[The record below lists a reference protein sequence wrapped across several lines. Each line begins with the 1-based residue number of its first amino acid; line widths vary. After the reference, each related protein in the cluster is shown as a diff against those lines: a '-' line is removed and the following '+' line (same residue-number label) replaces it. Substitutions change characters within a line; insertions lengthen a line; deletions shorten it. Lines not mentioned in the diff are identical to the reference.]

1 MTLHALGMVIALAQ
15 TPADAPPVYFGVVY
29 HVADGSADG
38 IPGWYQAG
46 AFRDANTAE
55 PFALHMRLHGTSSD
69 GRSVSVVIDATH
81 PRHAFAQG
89 AYTVHVVPPI
99 ARKTD
104 VSILF
109 WEGSASPHVLR
120 SDHPMLDTAT
130 AAILLP
136 QARRLVRLALDEADS
151 SMVAPHD
158 TVLFEHPYA
167 TRLAEAPGLEGIEYH
182 AVFKKGRHVAD
193 DRGSVFFLYSP
204 TDRRIVFSNFGH
216 PEWSPTSEHVF
227 AMSPRF
233 FFSIDGD
240 PHVYLLCVYYRA
252 WESMGKWVVVD
263 AQTGRPLTQ
272 ALIPLGGWP

>member
-1 MTLHALGMVIALAQ
+1 MTLSALVILALAQ
-15 TPADAPPVYFGVVY
+15 TPTYAPPVYFGVVY
-29 HVADGSADG
+29 DLVDGSADG

-55 PFALHMRLHGTSSD
+55 PFALHKRFHATSSD
-69 GRSVSVVIDATH
+69 GGSVSIVIDSTH
-81 PRHAFAQG
+81 PYREFVQG
-89 AYTVHVVPPI
+89 EYTVHVLP
-99 ARKTD
+99 AKAHTRD

-109 WEGSASPHVLR
+109 WDGTISPHILR
-120 SDHPMLDTAT
+120 SDHPPLDTAT

-136 QARRLVRLALDEADS
+136 QARRLVRLALNEADS

-167 TRLAEAPGLEGIEYH
+167 TRLAQAPGLELIEYH

-193 DRGSVFFLYSP
+193 GRGSVFFLYSP
-204 TDRRIVFSNFGH
+204 PDRRIVFSNFGH

>member
-1 MTLHALGMVIALAQ
+1 
-15 TPADAPPVYFGVVY
+15 
-29 HVADGSADG
+29 
-38 IPGWYQAG
+38 
-46 AFRDANTAE
+46 
-55 PFALHMRLHGTSSD
+55 MRLHGTSSD

-104 VSILF
+104 VSILRARLCH
-109 WEGSASPHVLR
+109 ESAV
-120 SDHPMLDTAT
+120 
-130 AAILLP
+130 
-136 QARRLVRLALDEADS
+136 
-151 SMVAPHD
+151 
-158 TVLFEHPYA
+158 
-167 TRLAEAPGLEGIEYH
+167 
-182 AVFKKGRHVAD
+182 
-193 DRGSVFFLYSP
+193 
-204 TDRRIVFSNFGH
+204 
-216 PEWSPTSEHVF
+216 
-227 AMSPRF
+227 